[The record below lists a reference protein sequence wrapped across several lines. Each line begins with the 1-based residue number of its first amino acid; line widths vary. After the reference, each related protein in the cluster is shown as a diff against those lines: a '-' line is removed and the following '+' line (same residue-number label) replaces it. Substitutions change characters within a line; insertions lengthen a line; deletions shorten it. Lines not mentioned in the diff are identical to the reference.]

1 MNNSP
6 AISQRIRC
14 ATVEIK
20 PFIAILQCGHHIMLA
35 IHQQIDGFSTQL
47 LGVISVETDGPTTT
61 LRVTDFSNENGCVG

>member
-35 IHQQIDGFSTQL
+35 IHQQIHRFPAQL
-47 LGVISVETDGPTTT
+47 LGIIPVETDGPATT
-61 LRVTDFSNENGCVG
+61 LGVTDFTNENGCVG